1 MHQKTSFGWPA
12 RLLIALLFCL
22 LSLPAA
28 IGFVWNDAASLQ
40 KLENRKMAT
49 MPDRAQ
55 FRKDPARYIKSV
67 DNYLKDRVGLRRT
80 ANELYRKLRYYV
92 LKDPPLPNVSIGQD
106 GFVFMNSHRVNQ
118 PNFVFDL
125 LCGQQ
130 IKPTAKLFE
139 EMDRTFASANSYYAD
154 LGYKVTFA
162 AAPTNVALYP
172 DKLPLA
178 VEKKYRDAC
187 RAYPTSDHL
196 LAQMD
201 RLGKSD
207 GRYTIYYPLA
217 LFQAHR
223 DEPYFYPKEKWHWSG
238 RSAFLFARDLL
249 VQSGMMETLKVDDPA
264 VVGTV
269 SDDLTMFF
277 GFSREVQ
284 AMTYPYA
291 NFETTVVEPPWTGAL
306 VKNGGL
312 LHFTTKNS
320 LSGKRALLMSN
331 SFGIELAPHLAKGF
345 SELYFFNLNHV
356 KPEEEE
362 RFFAGIVEKTRPNHI
377 YILFDDAGIIAA
389 PQRLG
394 AFVNLRD
401 KQQASGAA
409 APPAGATEAGAP
421 RP

>member
-1 MHQKTSFGWPA
+1 MHRKTSFGWPA

-28 IGFVWNDAASLQ
+28 IGFVRNEAASLQ
-40 KLENRKMAT
+40 KLENRRMAALPT
-49 MPDRAQ
+49 LVV
-55 FRKDPARYIKSV
+55 FREDPAMYIKALDS
-67 DNYLKDRVGLRRT
+67 YLKDHVGLRRK

-92 LKDPPLPNVSIGQD
+92 LKDPPLANVSIGQD
-106 GFVFMNSHRVNQ
+106 GFVFMNSHRVEE
-118 PNFVFDL
+118 PNFIFKL
-125 LCGQQ
+125 LCEQQ
-130 IKPTAKLFE
+130 VNPTAKLFE
-139 EMDRTFASANSYYAD
+139 EMDRTFASASGYYAD
-154 LGYKVTFA
+154 RGYKVTFA

-178 VEKKYRDAC
+178 VEKHYRDAC

-196 LAQMD
+196 LARMD

-223 DEPYFYPKEKWHWSG
+223 DEPYFYPKEKWHWTG

-249 VQSGMMETLKVDDPA
+249 VQSGMVDTLKVDDPA

-269 SDDLTMFF
+269 GDDLGMFF
-277 GFSREVQ
+277 GFSRNVQ
-284 AMTYPYA
+284 ALTYPYA
-291 NFETTVVEPPWTGAL
+291 NFETTVVKPPWTKTL

-312 LHFTTKNS
+312 LHFTTRNS

-331 SFGIELAPHLAKGF
+331 SFGIDLAPHLAKGF

-362 RFFAGIVEKTRPNHI
+362 RFFAGIVEKTRPDHI

-394 AFVNLRD
+394 AFVKLRG
-401 KQQASGAA
+401 KRVSSATEPRPA
-409 APPAGATEAGAP
+409 APGADTP
-421 RP
+421 HP